1 MEFTG
6 KIIAV
11 LPPKSGVSKSTGNE
25 WKLQEYVIE
34 NDDQYPKKMCFTVF
48 GEDKLQEFNIEIG
61 DELTI
66 SFDIDARQWN
76 DRWFNSI
83 KAWRVERVQAGA
95 SNAPDFPGAPVPP
108 PAPGST
114 PEFNPGDDTDDLP
127 F

>member
-11 LPPKSGVSKSTGNE
+11 LPPKSGVSKSSGSE

-34 NDDQYPKKMCFTVF
+34 NGDQYPKKMCFTVF
-48 GEDKLQEFNIEIG
+48 GEDKIKEFNINMG

-83 KAWRVERVQAGA
+83 RAWRVERTQAGT
-95 SNAPDFPGAPVPP
+95 PDFDGAPIPP
-108 PAPGST
+108 PTADSI
-114 PEFNPGDDTDDLP
+114 PEFNPNDETDDLP

>member
-11 LPPKSGVSKSTGNE
+11 LPPKSGVSKSSGSE

-34 NDDQYPKKMCFTVF
+34 NNDQYPKKMCFTVF
-48 GEDKLQEFNIEIG
+48 GEDKIKEFNINMG
-61 DELTI
+61 DDLTI

-83 KAWRVERVQAGA
+83 RAWRVEKVQTNT
-95 SNAPDFPGAPVPP
+95 SDFSGAPVPP
-108 PAPGST
+108 PAPDSM
-114 PEFNPGDDTDDLP
+114 PEFNPNNETDDLP

>member
-11 LPPKSGVSKSTGNE
+11 LPPKSGVSKSSGSE

-34 NDDQYPKKMCFTVF
+34 NNDQYPKKMCFTVF
-48 GEDKLQEFNIEIG
+48 GEDKINEFNIKIG
-61 DELTI
+61 DDLTI

-83 KAWRVERVQAGA
+83 RAWRVEKEQTNA
-95 SNAPDFPGAPVPP
+95 SDFSGAPVPP
-108 PAPGST
+108 PAPDSI
-114 PEFNPGDDTDDLP
+114 PEFNPNNETDDLP